1 MIPQTKKRRSLIK
14 KILIAGA
21 VLLLAA
27 AGAYWYYATETFADT
42 AKKKSAYTVDAQDF
56 IEEFRLNDSL
66 ANKKYTDKII
76 TVNGKVSEI
85 ETADTTVNIKFI
97 DSATGSYAIFAFQE
111 QHVAE
116 AKKVK
121 VGDSISI
128 KGSCSGGI
136 YSEILGTEFI
146 SFKRCALNKH

>member
-116 AKKVK
+116 AKTVK